1 MGYRLEKKMKNKQWA
16 LVTWRDS
23 NIYSQQGVADG
34 TKVAIIKTSGFLV
47 SQDKDC
53 VKIARDKI
61 EELNEWRALIVI
73 PKENI
78 IKILF

>member
-1 MGYRLEKKMKNKQWA
+1 MKQDKKQWA

-23 NIYSQQGVADG
+23 SIYSGQGKSEG
-34 TKVAIIKTSGFLV
+34 TKVCIIKTSGFLV

-53 VKIARDKI
+53 VKIARDKM
-61 EELNEWRALIVI
+61 EEGEWRGLIVI

-78 IKILF
+78 IEIVV